1 MTDIPPLT
9 PDNIE
14 ERAAWARAH
23 TATEWVPHDTL
34 REDRADGT
42 IILRAAQPMDEVAP
56 NTGHWLHLWAERTPD
71 SVALSERAD
80 PAAAGG
86 DWRNVTY
93 AALLAHVRAVASGLL
108 ARGLGQGD
116 TIAFMSGNSVDHL
129 ILSLAAQ

>member
-80 PAAAGG
+80 PAAVDRRALGRG
-86 DWRNVTY
+86 PGLERGRPVPAVVGHSQQPP
-93 AALLAHVRAVASGLL
+93 AALVAG
-108 ARGLGQGD
+108 
-116 TIAFMSGNSVDHL
+116 
-129 ILSLAAQ
+129 